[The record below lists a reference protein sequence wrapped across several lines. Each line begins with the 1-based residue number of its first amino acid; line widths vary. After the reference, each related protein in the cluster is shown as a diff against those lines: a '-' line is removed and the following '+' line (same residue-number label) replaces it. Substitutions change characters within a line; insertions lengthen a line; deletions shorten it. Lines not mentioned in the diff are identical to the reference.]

1 MASTIIDNAAFDRG
15 TDPVLQFFTVEQ
27 ARLIVAYRGEDEM
40 LTRIEELAS
49 KSNEGELS
57 DIERSEYQGY
67 VQANKFL
74 AILQAKARKLILT
87 DQP

>member
-1 MASTIIDNAAFDRG
+1 M
-15 TDPVLQFFTVEQ
+15 TDTVLQFFTVEQ
-27 ARLIVAYRGEDEM
+27 ARLIVAYRGEDEI

-57 DIERSEYQGY
+57 DIERSEYLGY

-74 AILQAKARKLILT
+74 AILQAKARKLILS
-87 DQP
+87 DHN